1 MQYTVINETN
11 FETYAM
17 KMYDNPSC
25 TGIDEFQEDL
35 NDPPKYIKRLLRKF
49 HNGGELRERLIANH
63 LIRFFNVFGVEAATK
78 LLLYKLEP
86 PLYPYLKSFLI
97 YLKYYKPSI
106 RNGYHRLN
114 MVDRDEEILHRLK
127 QTLGETQ

>member
-1 MQYTVINETN
+1 MRFTIIDDIN

-17 KMYDNPSC
+17 RVYDNPAC
-25 TGIDEFQEDL
+25 AGVEEFQEDL

-63 LIRFFNVFGVEAATK
+63 LIRFFNVFGVEPATK

-97 YLKYYKPSI
+97 YLKYYKPSVH
-106 RNGYHRLN
+106 NGPHRLN
-114 MVDRDEEILHRLK
+114 MVDRDEDILTRLK
-127 QTLGETQ
+127 QTLGDPQ